1 MRKNWIFTEILI
13 LFIIVLFIGGILIFL
28 LEHQNENENK
38 NKNFIPIQQEYG
50 YSVILDKETGV
61 AYIITREGHT
71 TPLYNSDG
79 SLKIYEIRRN

>member
-1 MRKNWIFTEILI
+1 MRKIWIFTAILTF
-13 LFIIVLFIGGILIFL
+13 FIIVLSIGGILIFL
-28 LEHQNENENK
+28 PEHQNE

-79 SLKIYEIRRN
+79 SLKIYKIRRD

>member
-1 MRKNWIFTEILI
+1 MGKNWILTAILTF
-13 LFIIVLFIGGILIFL
+13 FIILCIFGILIFQP
-28 LEHQNENENK
+28 EHQNE
-38 NKNFIPIQQEYG
+38 NKNFIPIQREYG

-79 SLKIYEIRRN
+79 SLKIYKIRRD

>member
-1 MRKNWIFTEILI
+1 MRENWILTAILTF
-13 LFIIVLFIGGILIFL
+13 FIILCISGILIFRPEL
-28 LEHQNENENK
+28 QNE

-50 YSVILDKETGV
+50 FSVILDKETGV

-79 SLKIYEIRRN
+79 SLKIYEIRRD

>member
-1 MRKNWIFTEILI
+1 MRENWILTAILTF
-13 LFIIVLFIGGILIFL
+13 FIILCISGILIFRP
-28 LEHQNENENK
+28 EYQNE

-79 SLKIYEIRRN
+79 SLKIYKISRD

>member
-1 MRKNWIFTEILI
+1 MRENWILTAILTF
-13 LFIIVLFIGGILIFL
+13 FIILCISGILIFRP
-28 LEHQNENENK
+28 EYQNE

-79 SLKIYEIRRN
+79 SLKIYEIRRD

>member
-1 MRKNWIFTEILI
+1 MRKTWIFTAILTF
-13 LFIIVLFIGGILIFL
+13 FIILCIGGILYFSS
-28 LEHQNENENK
+28 ENQSE

-79 SLKIYEIRRN
+79 SLKIYKIRRD

>member
-1 MRKNWIFTEILI
+1 MRGNWILTAILTF
-13 LFIIVLFIGGILIFL
+13 FIILCISGILIFRP
-28 LEHQNENENK
+28 EYQNE

-79 SLKIYEIRRN
+79 SLKIYKISRD

>member
-1 MRKNWIFTEILI
+1 MGKNWILTAILT
-13 LFIIVLFIGGILIFL
+13 FFIVLCISGILIFSL
-28 LEHQNENENK
+28 PEHQNE

-79 SLKIYEIRRN
+79 SLKIYEIRRD

>member
-13 LFIIVLFIGGILIFL
+13 LFIIVLFISGILIFL
-28 LEHQNENENK
+28 SGHQNENEY
-38 NKNFIPIQQEYG
+38 KNFIPIQQEYG

-79 SLKIYEIRRN
+79 SLKIYEIRRD